1 MIYEYVIISSFR
13 MADFDRHCDHKQPLF
28 AAKKSPI
35 TVTDTPKYTI
45 IRMTPGEIL
54 NT

>member
-28 AAKKSPI
+28 AAKKVAHNGNRYAQI
-35 TVTDTPKYTI
+35 YY
-45 IRMTPGEIL
+45 
-54 NT
+54 N